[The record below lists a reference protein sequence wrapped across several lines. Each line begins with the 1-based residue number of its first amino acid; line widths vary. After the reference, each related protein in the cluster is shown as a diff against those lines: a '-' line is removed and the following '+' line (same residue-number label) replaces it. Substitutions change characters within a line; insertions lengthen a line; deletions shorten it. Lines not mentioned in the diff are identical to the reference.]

1 MLRQKIKVRPLSPE
15 EAVLDKGLAGLGDAY
30 INFAYSVAVSVR
42 DGRPSG
48 VKVDNRVLA
57 EALRRA
63 GLRGLLPSRID
74 RHDMGNAAEAII
86 VYSWLKG
93 AVSFEE
99 CVDILSSSD
108 DPVEAFTL
116 LLRMVARRLGVEV
129 GG

>member
-1 MLRQKIKVRPLSPE
+1 MLRRKIKVQPMRPE
-15 EAVLDKGLAGLGDAY
+15 EVILNKDLAGLGDAY
-30 INFAYSVAVSVR
+30 INFAYSVAVSMR
-42 DGRPSG
+42 NGRPSG

-57 EALRRA
+57 EALRKA
-63 GLRGLLPSRID
+63 GLRSLLPSRID

-86 VYSWLKG
+86 VYSWLRG

-99 CVDILSSSD
+99 CVDVLASSK

-116 LLRMVARRLGVEV
+116 LLRTIAQRLGINS